1 MRYLA
6 ILKDSF
12 REALDAKVM
21 YVLFSLSTVAILA
34 VGTLSFRPLSAKV
47 TMDQFFPDP
56 ARKDLVLIFVA
67 LYHPEITSAGMDED
81 DMKAREKAVDQM
93 QQKMQPHYDFR
104 LDKVELLRGEED
116 SPQSDYVLTV
126 SERVPRFAKKAE
138 EATILAE
145 GMARVRMIFQ
155 KAEDMG
161 FLRVADITSAMERK
175 VGDDLQLARTSYRVT
190 LEGTSRTNRIWA
202 HEPSFFFGAFPVEI
216 LSAPL
221 SYQLFVLSQNVMSF
235 GAWIAI
241 LVGVVITSFFIPTML
256 AKGTIDML
264 LVKPIRRWAI
274 LLYKYVGGLTFI
286 FLNSLY
292 AMFGMWLMLGLRTGV
307 WAHGLVLLVLTLT
320 FFFAILYAIS
330 TLVGVLT
337 RSTIASI
344 IVTIAA
350 WAICFSIGL
359 THSFF
364 DKRARAEARMQ
375 HAAHKDLPDDKRWG
389 DGRLAKA
396 SRMLNAITPR
406 TEELNVLNERIAYY
420 SLMTSVLDM
429 PRFETGD
436 RPWWESLLVSGA
448 WTAFFLGLACFWFS
462 YKDY

>member
-21 YVLFSLSTVAILA
+21 YVLFALSTIAILS
-34 VGTLSFRPLSAKV
+34 VGTLSFRPLSAKA
-47 TMDQFFPDP
+47 TMDQFFPDLG
-56 ARKDLVLIFVA
+56 RKGFVFIFIA
-67 LYHPEITSAGMDED
+67 LYHPELTSAGMDEE
-81 DMKAREKAVDQM
+81 DMKAREKAGDLI
-93 QQKMQPHYDFR
+93 QQKMQPHYDHR
-104 LDKVELLRGEED
+104 LEKVELLRGEED

-126 SERVPRFAKKAE
+126 VDNLPRFGKKADDE
-138 EATILAE
+138 KMIAE
-145 GMARVRMIFQ
+145 GTARVRLIFQ

-161 FLRVADITSAMERK
+161 FLRIADISGTVERK
-175 VGDDLQLARTSYRVT
+175 DGDDLQLSRARYRVT
-190 LEGTSRTNRIWA
+190 LEGNSWTNRIWA
-202 HEPSFFFGAFPVEI
+202 HEPSFFFGAIPVEV
-216 LSAPL
+216 LTAPL
-221 SYQLFVLSQNVMSF
+221 SYQLFVLAQNVMSF
-235 GAWIAI
+235 GAWIAV
-241 LVGVVITSFFIPTML
+241 LVSVVITSFFIPTML

-274 LLYKYVGGLTFI
+274 LLYKYIGGLTFI

-337 RSTIASI
+337 RSTIAAI

-359 THSFF
+359 TNNFF
-364 DKRARAEARMQ
+364 DKRARAEARML
-375 HAAHKDLPDDKRWG
+375 HARKDLPDDQRWG

-420 SLMTSVLDM
+420 SLMTSVFDM

-448 WTAFFLGLACFWFS
+448 WTALFLGLACFWFS